1 MDKQKQ
7 LEELQKTLSQ
17 IYLKNIEF
25 FKKNHLNIYEKI
37 VFFEKQNIQNYSLE
51 FINDEFKL
59 LDLKTKQNLYKKEP
73 FSDSLNRVNNFSLSN
88 AFTLIKMEQLIKK
101 NHYEGEINSYIYLNE
116 YIKKFENIEIK
127 INKFIFIGTLLGV
140 HLNDFHN
147 SLNAKSYLIIEP
159 NIEIFKLSLFLC
171 DYESLSKNSK
181 LFFAI
186 SEDSFS

>member
-59 LDLKTKQNLYKKEP
+59 LDLKTKQNLRPKEKK
-73 FSDSLNRVNNFSLSN
+73 
-88 AFTLIKMEQLIKK
+88 KK
-101 NHYEGEINSYIYLNE
+101 
-116 YIKKFENIEIK
+116 KTK
-127 INKFIFIGTLLGV
+127 
-140 HLNDFHN
+140 
-147 SLNAKSYLIIEP
+147 
-159 NIEIFKLSLFLC
+159 
-171 DYESLSKNSK
+171 ESL
-181 LFFAI
+181 LATL
-186 SEDSFS
+186 

>member
-25 FKKNHLNIYEKI
+25 LKKNHINIYEKI

-51 FINDEFKL
+51 FVNDEFKL
-59 LDLKTKQNLYKKEP
+59 LDLKTKQDLYKKEP

-88 AFTLIKMEQLIKK
+88 AFTLIKMEELKKK

-127 INKFIFIGTLLGV
+127 INNSTFAHKKLLI
-140 HLNDFHN
+140 
-147 SLNAKSYLIIEP
+147 SYM
-159 NIEIFKLSLFLC
+159 
-171 DYESLSKNSK
+171 
-181 LFFAI
+181 
-186 SEDSFS
+186 

>member
-59 LDLKTKQNLYKKEP
+59 LDLKTKQDLYKKEP
-73 FSDSLNRVNNFSLSN
+73 FSDSLDRVNNFSLSN
-88 AFTLIKMEQLIKK
+88 AFNLIKMEELKK
-101 NHYEGEINSYIYLNE
+101 KKDRKSTRLNSS
-116 YIKKFENIEIK
+116 
-127 INKFIFIGTLLGV
+127 
-140 HLNDFHN
+140 H
-147 SLNAKSYLIIEP
+147 
-159 NIEIFKLSLFLC
+159 
-171 DYESLSKNSK
+171 
-181 LFFAI
+181 
-186 SEDSFS
+186 